1 MATRSSEGLLL
12 TRGVCGGGEVGS
24 INVYVTKVPIGFL
37 QVDGLLDEQGRY
49 YMAVPQLAD
58 Y

>member
-1 MATRSSEGLLL
+1 
-12 TRGVCGGGEVGS
+12 VGS
-24 INVYVTKVPIGFL
+24 INAYITKVPIGFL

-49 YMAVPQLAD
+49 YVAVPQLAD

>member
-1 MATRSSEGLLL
+1 
-12 TRGVCGGGEVGS
+12 VGS